1 MAKRLTA
8 TIDKETKQLLINDFG
23 YEPVDLESYTGQIR
37 ALKESF
43 NTLQIKNPKDPR
55 LIQLQIAVK
64 DLRADREIE
73 KDTTGT
79 LKKTRKRRK
88 DAKSLEQIQAEIDAK
103 EKKPRAKTTKITA
116 ANIVPNQSKMSGA
129 AKGIGKSPVAEG
141 SQNILE
147 TISENVSKIVET
159 LKAMRDLSVDEAKE
173 DKLRLEDESREK
185 KETSLEKSK
194 FAVFK
199 EVGSKI
205 LKPFQGIFGKILDFI
220 KTVLL
225 GKVLMEIVKW
235 MGDKKNQK
243 SLQNIFKFLKTF
255 WPTLLAAYLLFG
267 NSFGKM
273 VVKITAKV
281 AKFGVMIVK
290 KLIPKLLAAL
300 AKLKTG
306 KFLNLIKG
314 NKGKLITG
322 LIATGVTAYGISKMG
337 GDDDEEEGGDE
348 DTQEFKQ
355 GGFVSGPAGPDQV
368 PARLTAGEFVM
379 SKGAVEKYGVN
390 TLAAMNAAGGGTNIP
405 TITNEYNDGGIVD
418 RSRFY
423 NKMGSPMVRAN
434 NTQKVNY
441 INGGY
446 VGESFKFNAG
456 KNIQGNTINN
466 FNPVQ
471 KFISGGLVNNINTNN
486 VVQGF
491 QGGGTVKASRKI
503 DGGALANTM
512 QVADTKPTTQVV
524 PPPSTN
530 NNVVQ
535 NYNIQKEQQKKQYSG
550 GGGTKVPQINAE
562 KYVSKQK
569 IRTLG
574 IMG

>member
-37 ALKESF
+37 ALKESY
-43 NTLQIKNPKDPR
+43 NSLQIKNPKDPR

-64 DLRADREIE
+64 DLRADSEIE

-205 LKPFQGIFGKILDFI
+205 LKPFQGIFGKILGFI

-273 VVKITAKV
+273 VVKITASV
-281 AKFGVMIVK
+281 AKFGIMIVK
-290 KLIPKLLAAL
+290 KLIPQLLTAL
-300 AKLKTG
+300 AKLKAG
-306 KFLNLIKG
+306 KLAKFLGGKKG
-314 NKGKLITG
+314 MMALSLLAATPG
-322 LIATGVTAYGISKMG
+322 LINRFTDG
-337 GDDDEEEGGDE
+337 GEEGGEE

-379 SKGAVEKYGVN
+379 SKGAVERYGVN
-390 TLAAMNAAGGGTNIP
+390 TLSAMNAAGGGTNIP
-405 TITNEYNDGGIVD
+405 TITNEYNNGGIVD
-418 RSRFY
+418 RSRYY
-423 NKMGSPMVRAN
+423 NMMGSPMVRAN
-434 NTQKVNY
+434 NTQKVNFNTGGFVGDSIKVTGDKVSSKNIFSPLQNFY
-441 INGGY
+441 NGG
-446 VGESFKFNAG
+446 VVL
-456 KNIQGNTINN
+456 NT
-466 FNPVQ
+466 PQ
-471 KFISGGLVNNINTNN
+471 STGSG
-486 VVQGF
+486 
-491 QGGGTVKASRKI
+491 SRKI
-503 DGGALANTM
+503 DGQALVSTMKTDAAPIVNTTM

>member
-8 TIDKETKQLLINDFG
+8 TIDKDTKQLLINDFG

-37 ALKESF
+37 ALKESY
-43 NTLQIKNPKDPR
+43 NSLQIKDPKDPR

-73 KDTTGT
+73 KDETGT

-88 DAKSLEQIQAEIDAK
+88 DAKSLEQIKAEIDAK
-103 EKKPRAKTTKITA
+103 EKRPRAKTTKITA

-159 LKAMRDLSVDEAKE
+159 LKEMRDLSVDEAKE
-173 DKLRLEDESREK
+173 EKLRLEDESREN

-205 LKPFQGIFGKILDFI
+205 LKPFQSIFGKILGFI

-225 GKVLMEIVKW
+225 GKVLFEIIKW
-235 MGDKKNQK
+235 MGDKKNKK
-243 SLQNIFKFLKTF
+243 SLENIFKFLKTF

-273 VVKITAKV
+273 IVKITASV
-281 AKFGVMIVK
+281 AKFTVMIVK
-290 KLIPKLLAAL
+290 KLIPKLIAAL
-300 AKLKTG
+300 AKLKAG
-306 KFLNLIKG
+306 KFLNLL
-314 NKGKLITG
+314 KGKKG
-322 LIATGVTAYGISKMG
+322 LVAAGLTLTAVSAYGISQMG
-337 GDDDEEEGGDE
+337 DDEEEGE
-348 DTQEFKQ
+348 TQQFKQ

-418 RSRFY
+418 RSRYY

-466 FNPVQ
+466 FNPIQ

-491 QGGGTVKASRKI
+491 QGGGRVKASRKI

-512 QVADTKPTTQVV
+512 QVADTKPITQVV

>member
-43 NTLQIKNPKDPR
+43 NSLQISNPKDPR
-55 LIQLQIAVK
+55 LIQLQMAVK

-103 EKKPRAKTTKITA
+103 EKRPRAKTTKITA

-129 AKGIGKSPVAEG
+129 AKGIGKSPIAEG

-159 LKAMRDLSVDEAKE
+159 LKEMRDLSVDEAKE
-173 DKLRLEDESREK
+173 EKLRLENENREE

-194 FAVFK
+194 FTVFK

-205 LKPFQGIFGKILDFI
+205 LKPFQSIFGKILDFI

-225 GKVLMEIVKW
+225 GRVLFQIIKW
-235 MGDKKNQK
+235 MGDKKNKK
-243 SLQNIFKFLKTF
+243 SLENIFKFLKTF

-300 AKLKTG
+300 AKLKAS

-314 NKGKLITG
+314 KKG
-322 LIATGVTAYGISKMG
+322 LIGAGLLVTGVTAYGLSQMG
-337 GDDDEEEGGDE
+337 GDDEEEGE
-348 DTQEFKQ
+348 TQQFKQ

-405 TITNEYNDGGIVD
+405 TVTNEYNDGGIVD
-418 RSRFY
+418 RSRYY
-423 NKMGSPMVRAN
+423 NMMGSPMTRAN
-434 NTQKVNY
+434 VNFNT
-441 INGGY
+441 GGY
-446 VGESFKFNAG
+446 VGDSIKVNG
-456 KNIQGNTINN
+456 DKVSSKNIFSPLQN
-466 FNPVQ
+466 FNNGGVVLNMSQ
-471 KFISGGLVNNINTNN
+471 STGSG
-486 VVQGF
+486 
-491 QGGGTVKASRKI
+491 SRKI
-503 DGGALANTM
+503 DGKALVSTMNTQAATNINTTPIVNNTM
-512 QVADTKPTTQVV
+512 QVADTKPKTQVV
-524 PPPSTN
+524 SPPSSTT
-530 NNVVQ
+530 NNVVK
-535 NYNIQKEQQKKQYSG
+535 NYNIEQAQQEAQYSG
-550 GGGTKVPQINAE
+550 GGGGNVPKINAE
-562 KYVSKQK
+562 KYISKQK

-574 IMG
+574 IMM

>member
-37 ALKESF
+37 ALKESY
-43 NTLQIKNPKDPR
+43 NSLQIKNPKDPR

-88 DAKSLEQIQAEIDAK
+88 DAKSLEQIKAEIDAK
-103 EKKPRAKTTKITA
+103 EKRPRAKTTKITA

-273 VVKITAKV
+273 VVKITASV
-281 AKFGVMIVK
+281 AKFGIMIVK
-290 KLIPKLLAAL
+290 KLIPQLLTAL
-300 AKLKTG
+300 AKLKAG
-306 KFLNLIKG
+306 KLAKFLGGKKG
-314 NKGKLITG
+314 MMALSLLAATPG
-322 LIATGVTAYGISKMG
+322 LINRFTDG
-337 GDDDEEEGGDE
+337 GEEGGEE

-390 TLAAMNAAGGGTNIP
+390 TLSAMNAAGGGTNIP
-405 TITNEYNDGGIVD
+405 TITNEYNNGGIVD
-418 RSRFY
+418 RSRYY
-423 NKMGSPMVRAN
+423 NMMGSPMVRAN
-434 NTQKVNY
+434 NTQKVNFNTGGFVGDSIKVTGDKVSSKNIFSPLQNFY
-441 INGGY
+441 NGG
-446 VGESFKFNAG
+446 VVL
-456 KNIQGNTINN
+456 NT
-466 FNPVQ
+466 PQ
-471 KFISGGLVNNINTNN
+471 STGSG
-486 VVQGF
+486 
-491 QGGGTVKASRKI
+491 SRKI
-503 DGGALANTM
+503 DGQALVSTMKTDAAPIVNTTM

>member
-8 TIDKETKQLLINDFG
+8 TINKEIKQLLINDFG

-37 ALKESF
+37 ALKESY
-43 NTLQIKNPKDPR
+43 NSLQIKDPKDPR

-73 KDTTGT
+73 KDETGT

-88 DAKSLEQIQAEIDAK
+88 DAKSLEQIKAEIDAK
-103 EKKPRAKTTKITA
+103 EKRPRAKTTKITA

-147 TISENVSKIVET
+147 TISENVNKIVET
-159 LKAMRDLSVDEAKE
+159 LKEMRDLSVDEAKE
-173 DKLRLEDESREK
+173 EKLRLEDESREK

-194 FAVFK
+194 FTVFK

-273 VVKITAKV
+273 VVKITASV
-281 AKFGVMIVK
+281 AKFGIMIVK
-290 KLIPKLLAAL
+290 KLIPQLLTAL
-300 AKLKTG
+300 AKLKAG
-306 KFLNLIKG
+306 KLAKFLGGKKG
-314 NKGKLITG
+314 MMALSLLAATPG
-322 LIATGVTAYGISKMG
+322 LINRFTDG
-337 GDDDEEEGGDE
+337 GEEGGEE

-390 TLAAMNAAGGGTNIP
+390 TLSAMNAAGGGTNIP
-405 TITNEYNDGGIVD
+405 TITNEYNNGGIVD
-418 RSRFY
+418 RSRYY
-423 NKMGSPMVRAN
+423 NMMGSPMVRAK
-434 NTQKVNY
+434 NTQKVNFNTGGFVGDSIKVTGDKVSSKNIFSPLQNFY
-441 INGGY
+441 NGG
-446 VGESFKFNAG
+446 VVL
-456 KNIQGNTINN
+456 NT
-466 FNPVQ
+466 PQ
-471 KFISGGLVNNINTNN
+471 STGSG
-486 VVQGF
+486 
-491 QGGGTVKASRKI
+491 SRKI
-503 DGGALANTM
+503 DGQALVSTMKTDAAPIVNTTM

>member
-37 ALKESF
+37 ALKESY
-43 NTLQIKNPKDPR
+43 NSLQIKNPKDPR

-64 DLRADREIE
+64 NLRADREIE

-88 DAKSLEQIQAEIDAK
+88 DAKSLEQIKAEIDAK
-103 EKKPRAKTTKITA
+103 EKRPRAKTTKITA
-116 ANIVPNQSKMSGA
+116 ANIVPSQSKMSGA

-147 TISENVSKIVET
+147 TISDNVSKIVET
-159 LKAMRDLSVDEAKE
+159 LRSMRDLSVDEAKE
-173 DKLRLEDESREK
+173 EKLRLEDESREK

-199 EVGSKI
+199 EVGSKV

-337 GDDDEEEGGDE
+337 GDDEEEGDE

-390 TLAAMNAAGGGTNIP
+390 TLSAMNAAGGGTNIP
-405 TITNEYNDGGIVD
+405 TITNEYNNGGIVD
-418 RSRFY
+418 RSRYY

-434 NTQKVNY
+434 NTQKVNFNTGGFVGDSIKVTGDKVSSKNIFSPLQNFY
-441 INGGY
+441 NGG
-446 VGESFKFNAG
+446 VVL
-456 KNIQGNTINN
+456 NT
-466 FNPVQ
+466 PQ
-471 KFISGGLVNNINTNN
+471 STGSG
-486 VVQGF
+486 
-491 QGGGTVKASRKI
+491 SRKI
-503 DGGALANTM
+503 DGKALVSTMKTDAAPIVNTTM

-535 NYNIQKEQQKKQYSG
+535 NYNIQKEQKKQQYSG

-569 IRTLG
+569 MRTLG